1 MISQTEHE
9 LTGFPSVDKPWLKYY
24 GKEALCRRLPEGSMY
39 DYMTSCN
46 VDRMDATA
54 LNYFGRKITH
64 RQMQEQ
70 IDKCAKALTAYG
82 VKKGNVVSLCVLAMP
97 EAVFFLY
104 AINKIGAIANMLVLN
119 ATEAELHE
127 KMVSTESKLVL
138 TVNLVLKKIVQSA
151 KGTSVEHIVGISLA
165 ESMPFV
171 IGTLY
176 KWKSKEKQENCISY
190 REFLKAGERQKIEFP
205 EIKADVPAI
214 IAYTGGTTGKAKG
227 VLLSNR
233 AANMIGFQYKH
244 ADKVLDFQ
252 NGERFL
258 DIIPP
263 FLAYGLFFGVHM
275 ALCTC
280 LEDVLC
286 PDPAPEHF
294 PKFFLKYRPNHLS
307 GGPLHIEA
315 MVKDKKIQKMNL
327 SFAKTI
333 AYGGDGM
340 NQEWEEDISH
350 FLRQHQAPYG
360 LMKGYGMTEMAGP
373 VCTSNHKIAVMIPFF
388 CNNIKILDI
397 DTGEELGYDQEGEIC
412 VSGST
417 MMLEYFKSP
426 EATREIIFEENGT
439 KWLRTGDLGY
449 ITKEGYFSL
458 TGRLKRIL
466 WSIGADK
473 TPSRV
478 YPMEIENVLCKHS
491 GVDKCAVVGRHNGE
505 KGYLVIAYVILK
517 SKDIVDNVET
527 ELRQLCKQELKE
539 NSWPLEY
546 HFVEKLPTT
555 GAGKIDFRTLEKWA
569 EKSESF

>member
-1 MISQTEHE
+1 
-9 LTGFPSVDKPWLKYY
+9 
-24 GKEALCRRLPEGSMY
+24 MY
-39 DYMTSCN
+39 DYLTSCN
-46 VDRMDATA
+46 VDRLDSVA
-54 LNYFGRKITH
+54 LNYFGKKVTH
-64 RQMQEQ
+64 RQMQEK
-70 IDKCAKALTAYG
+70 IDACARALTAYG
-82 VKKGNVVSLCVLAMP
+82 VRAGDAVSLCVLAMP
-97 EAVFFLY
+97 EAVYLLY
-104 AINKIGAIANMLVLN
+104 AINKIGAIANMLVMN
-119 ATEAELHE
+119 ATEAEIHE
-127 KMVSTESKLVL
+127 KLSVTESKVVI
-138 TVNLVLKKIVQSA
+138 TVDLALEKIVQAS
-151 KGTSVEHIVGISLA
+151 KETSVKHIIGVSLA
-165 ESMPFV
+165 ESMPCV

-176 KWKSKEKQENCISY
+176 KWKSKIKQENCISFS
-190 REFLKAGERQKIEFP
+190 EFLKAGQGKKIDCQ
-205 EIKADVPAI
+205 EIKGDAPAV

-233 AANMIGFQYKH
+233 AANAIAFQYKY

-263 FLAYGLFFGVHM
+263 FLAYGLFLGVHM

-286 PDPAPEHF
+286 PDPAPERL
-294 PKFFLKYRPNHLS
+294 PKLFTKYRPNHLS
-307 GGPLHIEA
+307 GGPLHMEA
-315 MVKDKKIQKMNL
+315 MTKDKKIRGMNL
-327 SFAKTI
+327 SFAKTV

-340 NQEWEEDISH
+340 NQEWEDEMSK
-350 FLRQHQAPYG
+350 FLKSHQASYG

-373 VCTSNHKIAVMIPFF
+373 VCTSNHKFPVMLPFF

-412 VSGST
+412 VSGPS
-417 MMLEYFKSP
+417 MMMEYYKNP

-439 KWLRTGDLGY
+439 RWLRTGDLGHV
-449 ITKEGYFSL
+449 TKEGYFRL

-478 YPMEIENVLCKHS
+478 YPMEIENVLSRHS
-491 GVDKCAVVGRHNGE
+491 AVDKCAVVGRLNGE
-505 KGYLVIAYVILK
+505 KGYLVIAYVTLK
-517 SKDIVDNVET
+517 SKDTGDNVEK
-527 ELRQLCKQELKE
+527 ELRQLCRQELKE
-539 NSWPLEY
+539 NSWPFEY

-569 EKSESF
+569 ENSDSF

>member
-1 MISQTEHE
+1 MRAE
-9 LTGFPSVDKPWLKYY
+9 LTGFPSIDKLWLKYY
-24 GKEALCRRLPEGSMY
+24 GEEVLHRPLPEGSMY
-39 DYMTSCN
+39 DYLTSCN
-46 VDRMDATA
+46 ADRMDEAA
-54 LNYFGRKITH
+54 LNYFGKKVTH
-64 RQMQEQ
+64 RQMQEK
-70 IDKCAKALTAYG
+70 IDACARALLAYG
-82 VKKGNVVSLCVLAMP
+82 VRAGDAVSLCALAMP
-97 EAVFFLY
+97 EAVYLLY
-104 AINKIGAIANMLVLN
+104 AINKIGAIANMLVMN
-119 ATEAELHE
+119 ATEAEIHE
-127 KMVSTESKLVL
+127 KLVVTESKVVI
-138 TVNLVLKKIVQSA
+138 TVDLALEKIVQASRE
-151 KGTSVEHIVGISLA
+151 TSVKHIIGVSLA
-165 ESMPFV
+165 ESMPCV

-176 KWKSKEKQENCISY
+176 KWKSKIKQENCILFS
-190 REFLKAGERQKIEFP
+190 EFLKAGQGKKIDCQ
-205 EIKADVPAI
+205 EIKADAPAI

-233 AANMIGFQYKH
+233 AANAIAFQYKY

-263 FLAYGLFFGVHM
+263 FLAYGLFLGVHM

-286 PDPAPEHF
+286 PDPAPERL
-294 PKFFLKYRPNHLS
+294 PKLFTKYRPNHLS
-307 GGPLHIEA
+307 GGPLHMEA
-315 MVKDKKIQKMNL
+315 MTKDKKIRGMNL
-327 SFAKTI
+327 SFAKTV

-340 NQEWEEDISH
+340 NQEWEDEMSK
-350 FLRQHQAPYG
+350 FLKSHQASYG

-373 VCTSNHKIAVMIPFF
+373 VCTSNHKFPVMLPFF

-412 VSGST
+412 VSGPS
-417 MMLEYFKSP
+417 MMMEYYKNP

-439 KWLRTGDLGY
+439 RWLRTGDLGHL
-449 ITKEGYFSL
+449 TKEGYFRL

-478 YPMEIENVLCKHS
+478 YPMEIENVLSRHS
-491 GVDKCAVVGRHNGE
+491 AVDKCAVVGRINGE
-505 KGYLVIAYVILK
+505 KGYLVIAYVTLK
-517 SKDIVDNVET
+517 AKDIGDNIEK
-527 ELRQLCKQELKE
+527 ELRQLCRQELKE
-539 NSWPLEY
+539 NSWPFEY

-569 EKSESF
+569 ENSDSF